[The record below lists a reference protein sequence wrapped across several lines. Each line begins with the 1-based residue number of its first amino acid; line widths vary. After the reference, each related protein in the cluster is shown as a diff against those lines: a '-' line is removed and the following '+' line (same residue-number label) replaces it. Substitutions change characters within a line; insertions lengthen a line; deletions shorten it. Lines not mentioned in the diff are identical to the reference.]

1 MYASRVDF
9 NIADGYYVLV
19 PTAKGVQ
26 QEGDMTIVDVDQD
39 PNSTLEDLP
48 NNSVQEDKLLVYT
61 YFQYFVYYNSI
72 I

>member
-1 MYASRVDF
+1 VPGHLGPYQP
-9 NIADGYYVLV
+9 NVLV
-19 PTAKGVQ
+19 PAAKGVQ